1 MRPFGVKVSLIEP
14 GFHKTNI
21 TNTENLKKSL
31 YASFE
36 QAPKYV
42 QDEYGKEFLEQGVY
56 ALRISNSN
64 KVFKNVILLV
74 KVYIRLIIA
83 SNYRLPLIV
92 CVCVLVYYR
101 SIQYIIQCALV
112 CKFKEK
118 SKDHSAN
125 APKSPYLMKYS
136 SYGLDF
142 DQCPIIINHK

>member
-56 ALRISNSN
+56 AFHTVTKYLCVRM
-64 KVFKNVILLV
+64 
-74 KVYIRLIIA
+74 
-83 SNYRLPLIV
+83 
-92 CVCVLVYYR
+92 CVCVL
-101 SIQYIIQCALV
+101 
-112 CKFKEK
+112 
-118 SKDHSAN
+118 
-125 APKSPYLMKYS
+125 
-136 SYGLDF
+136 
-142 DQCPIIINHK
+142 